1 MSNKT
6 TVEEICKDVPQSLL
20 DSPVSDIHILD
31 IASRIIKDWQEIAPH
46 LDICE
51 TEEKDILDTNPKRPK
66 CQRQE
71 ALRLWKEKNGPKATY
86 LELIR
91 VLHLQGLVNTAYKV
105 KELALKSETIF
116 ASTCT
121 PYVLNVFKNYLLDC
135 YSELPHPASSQWPF
149 SLSTTYTELD
159 LYDMPVHPKE
169 NTKFE
174 NANTVPL
181 KSILSTPKL
190 KGKRKIILLEGVAG
204 VGKTTLSWYACKEWA
219 AGSIFEDVN
228 LLIFVSLSDPD
239 VHSAKKLADII
250 PDEREDIQ
258 TSVAAAI
265 VESRGEGVCFWLEGC
280 DEAPS
285 TIWDSKSFLSNF
297 ITGNR
302 VRVFIPSASI
312 ILTSRPTIPLLLSK
326 CLTRK
331 IVIKGFKSLDAY
343 FDSVFQKENKL
354 LEVLEMKPEL
364 RSLCHLPLNA
374 AILVHVHD
382 ILKDELP
389 STRTGLFDPLLRNFL
404 LRHMSTR
411 TKYELESIDDYS
423 TDLPSDIY
431 SSLTRVAK
439 LAYELLLLQN
449 KVINKKTLRSFGIT
463 DADKMLGLLRGQM
476 SITLNGPTQFFE
488 FLHLS
493 LQEFLAAFHI
503 HSEMEELDQIEAV
516 RRVYEQNPVSPV
528 LTFYAGLTQLKN
540 ISVFKMLNEILLQRP
555 NLTKMGK
562 ALSTDFKPSSD
573 DRRKLLALMNC
584 VYETQDPSLFKRITL
599 VRQTLNESSDI
610 YAQRSSLPVS
620 TKENPNA
627 ETNSDRIQ
635 CNVEL
640 PLVKLDLYP
649 TDCLSIAYFVRCAS
663 AYNDERIRLN
673 LNACNL
679 GYREMKALA
688 CELKVPVQNQTLI
701 LDIAEIYLTKKTL
714 QLLKDIYN
722 PQSCLIGIQADG
734 CFFEDVQLV
743 LQYLTEWLFHTSA
756 KDSIIQIIPS
766 NFAPS
771 NIHYLILMVRGYC
784 LNTLQL
790 SSPLFGNYKF
800 MSLFCEALKY
810 SRVLNLQLNGSSI
823 GDSSLLLL
831 ASAICETKT
840 ELTILHIFDNP
851 YTKHGLTK
859 FFMCLLKDFAT
870 VDLVQIILDGHNLT
884 EDHWKNIV

>member
-1 MSNKT
+1 MSDKI

-31 IASRIIKDWQEIAPH
+31 IASRIIKDWQEIAPD

-66 CQRQE
+66 YQRQE

-86 LELIR
+86 LKLIR

-105 KELALKSETIF
+105 KELALKSETIY

-250 PDEREDIQ
+250 PDEREDIR
-258 TSVAAAI
+258 TSDAAAI

-374 AILVHVHD
+374 AILVQIHD

-389 STRTGLFDPLLRNFL
+389 STHTGLFDPLLRNFL
-404 LRHMSTR
+404 LLRHMSTR
-411 TKYELESIDDYS
+411 TRYELESIDDYS
-423 TDLPSDIY
+423 IDLPSDIY
-431 SSLTRVAK
+431 SSLTRGAK

-476 SITLNGPTQFFE
+476 SITLNGPTHFFE

-493 LQEFLAAFHI
+493 LQEFLPAFHI
-503 HSEMEELDQIEAV
+503 HSEFEMEELYIGQIEAV
-516 RRVYEQNPVSPV
+516 RRVYEQNPVSLV

-540 ISVFKMLNEILLQRP
+540 ISVFKMLNEILQQRP
-555 NLTKMGK
+555 NLTKTGK
-562 ALSTDFKPSSD
+562 ALSTDFK
-573 DRRKLLALMNC
+573 
-584 VYETQDPSLFKRITL
+584 
-599 VRQTLNESSDI
+599 
-610 YAQRSSLPVS
+610 
-620 TKENPNA
+620 
-627 ETNSDRIQ
+627 
-635 CNVEL
+635 
-640 PLVKLDLYP
+640 
-649 TDCLSIAYFVRCAS
+649 
-663 AYNDERIRLN
+663 
-673 LNACNL
+673 
-679 GYREMKALA
+679 
-688 CELKVPVQNQTLI
+688 
-701 LDIAEIYLTKKTL
+701 
-714 QLLKDIYN
+714 LLKDIYN

-734 CFFEDVQLV
+734 YFFEDVQRI
-743 LQYLTEWLFHTSA
+743 LTEWLFHTSA
-756 KDSIIQIIPS
+756 KESIIQIIPS

-771 NIHYLILMVRGYC
+771 NIPYLILMVRGYS

-790 SSPLFGNYKF
+790 SSPLFGNYEF
-800 MSLFCEALKY
+800 MSLFCKALKY
-810 SRVLNLQLNGSSI
+810 S
-823 GDSSLLLL
+823 
-831 ASAICETKT
+831 AAE
-840 ELTILHIFDNP
+840 
-851 YTKHGLTK
+851 Y
-859 FFMCLLKDFAT
+859 
-870 VDLVQIILDGHNLT
+870 
-884 EDHWKNIV
+884 